1 MYDIHIT
8 YAIMKNLHNR
18 KQIIFLL
25 LSSIFIFSITACENS
40 VGHDDHDHD
49 HDADPYGVLLEM
61 DGVEL
66 VKQEGTDVVYNNDRS
81 IEVIE
86 GEQSGAVQVRWL
98 NDHSET
104 FLPDTGEGYSL
115 RWSIADEEVLTVVQ
129 HDSSEPWT
137 FHFEGKNAGS
147 TSISLLLWHNNHEHF
162 TSLPFDVNVLP
173 AGSSEDSDS

>member
-1 MYDIHIT
+1 MYDIHLI
-8 YAIMKNLHNR
+8 YAIMKNLHSP
-18 KQIIFLL
+18 KQIVILL
-25 LSSIFIFSITACENS
+25 LSSLFIITFTACENS

-66 VKQEGTDVVYNNDRS
+66 VKQEGTDVVYNNDRA

-86 GEQSGAVQVRWL
+86 GELSGAIQVLWL

-115 RWSIADEEVLTVVQ
+115 R
-129 HDSSEPWT
+129 
-137 FHFEGKNAGS
+137 
-147 TSISLLLWHNNHEHF
+147 
-162 TSLPFDVNVLP
+162 
-173 AGSSEDSDS
+173 